1 MTKDQE
7 VSGALFTEYLKQKNQ
22 TITVNVDDLNKHFI
36 TTANRLL
43 KSENRKPQDILKT
56 FTRSNFKYQLEFY
69 NTSHINKLK
78 KKPKIFV

>member
-22 TITVNVDDLNKHFI
+22 TITVNIDDLNKHFI

-43 KSENRKPQDILKT
+43 KQNI
-56 FTRSNFKYQLEFY
+56 
-69 NTSHINKLK
+69 
-78 KKPKIFV
+78 